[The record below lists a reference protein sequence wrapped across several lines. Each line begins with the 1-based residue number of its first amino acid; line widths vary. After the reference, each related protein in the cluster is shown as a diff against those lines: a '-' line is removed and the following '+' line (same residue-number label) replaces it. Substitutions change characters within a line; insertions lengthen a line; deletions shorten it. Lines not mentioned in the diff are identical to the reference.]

1 MPDPSDVNPF
11 VAGAT
16 PAQIAAILGAMRAV
30 AETNGALSEAD
41 NRTLAGASLYLFG
54 QRQPLDAA
62 NLIAVTPAALA
73 TVIPDP
79 ALRENALKFVTIM
92 AFVDGRLDKAKID
105 KVTDYAN
112 AFGLHEGY
120 IDDIAEAAQGHVQE
134 ALAHMVRSNLESITG
149 KDWSADA
156 DETAWLVPYKDKPE
170 PELIA
175 RFEQLAQLT
184 PGTFGHAFYEHY
196 RSNGYDFPGAPNGL
210 NFAFGVPHD
219 SAHVLSGYN
228 TTARGELLV
237 STFTAGMHPHLPM
250 AGHILPVI
258 FSWHLDI
265 QINPVAKSARGAF
278 DPDQFWHAWAAGK
291 TCTIDTFAP
300 DWDFWRHVETP
311 LTELRRQWSIPE
323 QGLDHHDVA
332 LRE

>member
-1 MPDPSDVNPF
+1 MPDRLTPF

-16 PAQIAAILGAMRAV
+16 PAQINVILGAMRAV
-30 AETNGALSEAD
+30 AETGAPLSEAD

-54 QRQPLDAA
+54 QTAPLDVAG
-62 NLIAVTPAALA
+62 LQPAAPPALA
-73 TVIPDP
+73 AAIGDP
-79 ALRENALKFVTIM
+79 ALRENALKFITIM
-92 AFVDGRLDKAKID
+92 AFVDGKLDKAKIAS
-105 KVTDYAN
+105 VLDYAK
-112 AFGLHEGY
+112 AFGVHAGY
-120 IDDIAEAAQGHVQE
+120 IEDIAEAAQGHVQE

-149 KDWSADA
+149 KPQTDI

-170 PELIA
+170 PALVQ
-175 RFEQLAQLT
+175 RFEQLAKLK
-184 PGTFGHAFYEHY
+184 PETFGHTFYEHY

-210 NFAFGVPHD
+210 NFGFGVPHD

-237 STFTAGMHPHLPM
+237 STFTAGMHPHFPM

-265 QINPVAKSARGAF
+265 QINPVAKSAAGAL

-291 TCTIDTFAP
+291 AATVDTFAP
-300 DWDFWRHVETP
+300 DWDFWKHVETP
-311 LTELRRQWSIPE
+311 LTALRKQWAIPE
-323 QGLDHHDVA
+323 QGLDHHDLMV
-332 LRE
+332 R

>member
-1 MPDPSDVNPF
+1 MPDRSDAKYF
-11 VAGAT
+11 IAGAT
-16 PAQIAAILGAMRAV
+16 PAQIAGILGAMRAV
-30 AETNGALSEAD
+30 AETGAALSEAD

-54 QRQPLDAA
+54 QTQPLNAA

-73 TVIPDP
+73 TVIPD
-79 ALRENALKFVTIM
+79 AVLRENALKFLTIM
-92 AFVDGRLDKAKID
+92 AFVDGRLDKAKIA
-105 KVTDYAN
+105 KVTDYAR
-112 AFGLHEGY
+112 ALGVRDGY
-120 IDDIAEAAQGHVQE
+120 LDDIVEAAQGHVQE

-149 KDWSADA
+149 KSQTDI

-170 PELIA
+170 PALVA
-175 RFEQLAQLT
+175 RFEQLAKLK
-184 PGTFGHAFYEHY
+184 PVSFGHAFYEHY

-210 NFAFGVPHD
+210 NFGFGVPHD

-237 STFTAGMHPHLPM
+237 STFTAGMHPHFPM

-265 QINPVAKSARGAF
+265 QINPVAKSAQGAL

-300 DWDFWRHVETP
+300 DWDFWRHVDTP
-311 LTELRRQWSIPE
+311 LTDLRRQWSIPE
-323 QGLDHHDVA
+323 QGLDHHDLA

>member
-1 MPDPSDVNPF
+1 MPDRSDAKYF
-11 VAGAT
+11 IAGAT
-16 PAQIAAILGAMRAV
+16 PAQIAGILGAMRAV
-30 AETNGALSEAD
+30 AETGAALSEAD

-54 QRQPLDAA
+54 QTQPLNAA

-73 TVIPDP
+73 TVIPG
-79 ALRENALKFVTIM
+79 AVLRENALKFLTIM
-92 AFVDGRLDKAKID
+92 AFVDGRLDKAKIA
-105 KVTDYAN
+105 KVTDYAK
-112 AFGLHEGY
+112 ALGVRDGY
-120 IDDIAEAAQGHVQE
+120 LDDIVEAAQGHVQE

-149 KDWSADA
+149 KSQTDI
-156 DETAWLVPYKDKPE
+156 DETAWLVPYKNKPE
-170 PELIA
+170 PALVA
-175 RFEQLAQLT
+175 RFEQLAKLK
-184 PGTFGHAFYEHY
+184 PVSFGHAFYEHY

-210 NFAFGVPHD
+210 NFGFGVPHD
-219 SAHVLSGYN
+219 SAHVLTGYN

-237 STFTAGMHPHLPM
+237 STFTAGMHPHFPM

-265 QINPVAKSARGAF
+265 QINPVAKSAQGAL

-300 DWDFWRHVETP
+300 DWDFWRHVDTP
-311 LTELRRQWSIPE
+311 LTNLRRQWSIPE
-323 QGLDHHDVA
+323 QGLDHHDLA